1 MVIRNLQIGVAA
13 DIKVSS
19 PADMLVMSPVPK
31 RKVLFVDDD
40 KDWRDVVTASL
51 GAAGFDVVAAADG
64 SEAMLRAAD
73 PSLGL
78 MIVDEDLAGESGRM
92 LTWFLRHNHPGVPTM
107 LYTTAEREADATPNV
122 GGQSADQI
130 LPKGSME
137 ELIVN
142 VGCYLG

>member
-19 PADMLVMSPVPK
+19 PPDMLVMSPVPK
-31 RKVLFVDDD
+31 RKVLFVDDEEQ
-40 KDWRDVVTASL
+40 WRDRVSTSL
-51 GAAGFDVVAAADG
+51 SAAGFDVVAAADG
-64 SEAMLRAAD
+64 SEAMMQAAD

-107 LYTTAEREADATPNV
+107 LYTTAERDADATENV
-122 GGQSADQI
+122 RSQSADQI